1 MSEKMFDNRFGIV
14 AVKKGFISR
23 EQLLEALKVQIA
35 DNLEGV
41 KHRLIG
47 QILQAKNYLTMSQTD
62 EVLME
67 MGLL

>member
-1 MSEKMFDNRFGIV
+1 MSEKIFDNRFGIV

-35 DNLEGV
+35 DNLKGA

-47 QILQAKNYLTMSQTD
+47 QILQAKKYLTMSQTD